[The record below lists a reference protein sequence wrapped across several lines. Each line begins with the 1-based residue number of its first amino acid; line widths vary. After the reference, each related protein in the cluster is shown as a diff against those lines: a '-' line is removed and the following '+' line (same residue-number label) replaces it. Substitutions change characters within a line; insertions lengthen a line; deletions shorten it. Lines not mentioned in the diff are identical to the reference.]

1 MFRRV
6 TKVHLGGQ
14 RYKGDSLRELAKF
27 NDLRELDLSMTSIP
41 DSDLEAWKQDH
52 PRVAVTVYG
61 THAEL
66 VNEEPTVIAA
76 TVASAIKNRFMTISF
91 AKPRG

>member
-1 MFRRV
+1 MDRYQVQMFRRV

-66 VNEEPTVIAA
+66 A
-76 TVASAIKNRFMTISF
+76 R
-91 AKPRG
+91 